1 MVGTSGSNITDTD
14 QEIKRNDYA
23 VQRKIITLVSESE
36 DNIKPAHVKKRLTGK
51 FSSPKAEESEEVII
65 KT

>member
-14 QEIKRNDYA
+14 QEMKRNDYA

-36 DNIKPAHVKKRLTGK
+36 DDIKPPQVKKRWTGK
-51 FSSPKAEESEEVII
+51 FSSPKR
-65 KT
+65 